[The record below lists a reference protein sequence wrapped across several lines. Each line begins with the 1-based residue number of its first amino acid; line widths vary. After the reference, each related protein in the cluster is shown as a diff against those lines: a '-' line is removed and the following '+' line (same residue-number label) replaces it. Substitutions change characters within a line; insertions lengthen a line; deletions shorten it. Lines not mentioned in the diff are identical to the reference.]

1 MARILLIYPQPD
13 TIKQSRFGFS
23 LTLLYTSSILKNAG
37 HTTILRDFSVEDY
50 EDASILNEMEKA
62 DLAVVEYDAFP
73 LKRSLNISNAGYI
86 MELIRAHFPGKKII
100 AIGYDFALF
109 PRNHEQ
115 ADFTFTIE
123 PENGITRVVS
133 ALLENK
139 SISTS
144 EIGVVNYLDDL
155 PFPDRNLL
163 SDFAQHGGS
172 VKHKPNLE
180 KSTLVQTSRG
190 CSNSCVFCQRKG
202 WLNKYREHSIEYVLR
217 EFSWLK
223 EEEYVN
229 VWICDDNFTL
239 NLNRAKNILKRLF
252 YAKLAEYMK
261 ISLSSWTKID
271 REFLEIAKSAN
282 VKLISFGIESANREI
297 LKFYKKKVDLDKTK
311 ELIDVADK
319 IGIYT
324 VGNFIIG
331 APMETEKTIERTF
344 AYAQDVPF
352 DDVNIKILDYM
363 AGSDLYNQLPEELKK
378 HNRHVFASRENNL
391 TGFSLTELKEKIDA
405 FYSSRFNKSRKV
417 RRTIKFSRHGLPY
430 DIRNGGR

>member
-261 ISLSSWTKID
+261 ISARSHLARRNRTTYPARKEALRLYPGFFLAND
-271 REFLEIAKSAN
+271 RPDITRYLTVN
-282 VKLISFGIESANREI
+282 
-297 LKFYKKKVDLDKTK
+297 
-311 ELIDVADK
+311 EL
-319 IGIYT
+319 
-324 VGNFIIG
+324 
-331 APMETEKTIERTF
+331 
-344 AYAQDVPF
+344 
-352 DDVNIKILDYM
+352 
-363 AGSDLYNQLPEELKK
+363 
-378 HNRHVFASRENNL
+378 
-391 TGFSLTELKEKIDA
+391 
-405 FYSSRFNKSRKV
+405 SRFVIILVIYNIVGDMDLQVEQLDCLFLQGTLQPQIVYSIGV
-417 RRTIKFSRHGLPY
+417 EWGT
-430 DIRNGGR
+430 